1 MNKLLLIDGDEFI
14 FRATA
19 ALEREIKWDE
29 DNHVLYANEAQAWD
43 NLKGMLRRIFERFE
57 TDAHWLCFTTS
68 PNFRT
73 VLIDPTYK
81 NNRVASRKPM
91 CYAALRE
98 RVEGAYNVRA
108 VPGLEADDVMG
119 ILATMPSKRQRI
131 IVSQDKDMKTIPT
144 TVWDGKDL
152 HVIGEIEADYKH
164 MFQTLVGDTSDGYKG
179 CPKVGPV
186 KAEKI
191 LAKAHDDCGDYG
203 CCPDNPPLWPRVV
216 ATYKKYG
223 LTETDALTQA
233 RLARILRHSDWDNEK
248 KEPILWTPPSN
259 SQPQD

>member
-19 ALEREIKWDE
+19 ALEREIKWDD

-43 NLKGMLRRIFERFE
+43 NLKAMVRRIFERFD
-57 TDAHWLCFTTS
+57 TDAHWLCFS
-68 PNFRT
+68 QKPNFRT
-73 VLIDPTYK
+73 SIDPTYK
-81 NNRVASRKPM
+81 NNRSASRKPM
-91 CYAALRE
+91 CYMALRE
-98 RVEGAYNVRA
+98 RVEGSYNVRA
-108 VPGLEADDVMG
+108 VQGLEADDVMG

-152 HVIGEIEADYKH
+152 HVITDAAADYMH
-164 MFQTLVGDTSDGYKG
+164 MYQTLVGDTSDGYKG

-186 KAEKI
+186 KAEKV
-191 LAKAHDDCGDYG
+191 LNDCTVREDGGKVAHVS
-203 CCPDNPPLWPRVV
+203 PLWPAVV
-216 ATYKKYG
+216 ATFVKYG
-223 LTETDALTQA
+223 LTEADALVQA
-233 RLARILRHSDWDNEK
+233 RLARILRYSDWDNER